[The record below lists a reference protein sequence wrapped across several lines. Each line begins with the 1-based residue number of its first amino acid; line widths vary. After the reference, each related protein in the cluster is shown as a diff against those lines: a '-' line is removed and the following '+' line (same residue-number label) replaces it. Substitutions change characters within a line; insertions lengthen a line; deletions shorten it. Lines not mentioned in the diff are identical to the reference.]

1 MKKIVAE
8 FAKKSGKTRSER

>member
-8 FAKKSGKTRSER
+8 TIIKPGYHGV